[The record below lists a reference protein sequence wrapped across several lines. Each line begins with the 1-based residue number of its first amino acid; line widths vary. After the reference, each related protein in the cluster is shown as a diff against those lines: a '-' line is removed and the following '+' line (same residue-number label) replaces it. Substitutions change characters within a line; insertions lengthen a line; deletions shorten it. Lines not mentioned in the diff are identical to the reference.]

1 MSGPGFWDERYAAD
15 PAAYGHEPNAFL
27 AREARRIPA
36 GGRVVALAEGYG
48 RNALWLARCGHPVVA
63 VDASAVAV
71 RLLREAAAAE
81 GLPVEAVQADL
92 AAWFPP
98 PCDAVV
104 AIFAHLPPPLRA
116 RVHGAAWDALRPGGV
131 VLIEA
136 FTPAQLGRD
145 SGGPKD
151 PALLYTP
158 ELLAGDFPGASFEI
172 LAHAS
177 IDLDEGPFHQ
187 GAAEVVRLAARKPAG
202 RSRGRR
208 PGPLPGREA
217 GRREF

>member
-1 MSGPGFWDERYAAD
+1 VTWPGFWDERYAAHPD
-15 PAAYGHEPNAFL
+15 AYGGDPNAG
-27 AREARRIPA
+27 E
-36 GGRVVALAEGYG
+36 
-48 RNALWLARCGHPVVA
+48 
-63 VDASAVAV
+63 
-71 RLLREAAAAE
+71 
-81 GLPVEAVQADL
+81 
-92 AAWFPP
+92 
-98 PCDAVV
+98 
-104 AIFAHLPPPLRA
+104 
-116 RVHGAAWDALRPGGV
+116 ALRPGGV

-177 IDLDEGPFHQ
+177 VDLDEGPFHQ

-202 RSRGRR
+202 R
-208 PGPLPGREA
+208 P
-217 GRREF
+217 